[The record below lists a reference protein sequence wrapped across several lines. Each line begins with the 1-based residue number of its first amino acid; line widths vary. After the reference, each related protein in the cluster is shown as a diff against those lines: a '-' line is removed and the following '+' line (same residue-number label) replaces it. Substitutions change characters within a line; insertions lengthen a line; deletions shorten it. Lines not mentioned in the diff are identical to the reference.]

1 MSFLAKLNRRAALAL
16 LVCAS
21 VLGMN
26 VTASPARDKSAVTL
40 GVMEGPEGEIWRVA
54 VQEAKK
60 EGLDI
65 KLVYFSDFS
74 IPNEALNAGDLDANA
89 FQHKPYL
96 DAQVKQRGYKLSI
109 AGYSTMFPMGAYSRK
124 IKDLSQLREG
134 AEVGLPDDPS
144 NRGRALHILA
154 QYGVITLK
162 DPDNILVTVYDIKDN
177 PKKLKFRE
185 MDANIVG
192 RAIDDLDVSIVN
204 TVWIEAAGLDPDE
217 ERIAQEKA
225 EGNPYN
231 NIIVVRTEDLDKPWV
246 KKLVQA
252 YQNEAVRA
260 EIKKQFGSDAITS
273 W

>member
-1 MSFLAKLNRRAALAL
+1 MSFLAKLNRRTVLAFAIF
-16 LVCAS
+16 AS
-21 VLGMN
+21 VAGMN
-26 VTASPARDKSAVTL
+26 VALSYAQDRNTITL

-54 VQEAKK
+54 VKEAKK

-74 IPNEALNAGDLDANA
+74 IPNEALHVGDLDANA
-89 FQHKPYL
+89 FQHTPYL
-96 DAQVKQRGYKLSI
+96 DAQVKQRGYKLVTV
-109 AGYSTMFPMGAYSRK
+109 GDSTMFPMGVYSRK

-134 AEVGLPDDPS
+134 AEIGLPDDPS

-154 QYGVITLK
+154 KHGIITLK
-162 DPDNILVTVYDIKDN
+162 DPHNILATVYDVKDN

-204 TVWIEAAGLDPDE
+204 TVWIKGAGLDPDK
-217 ERIAQEKA
+217 ERIAQESA

-231 NIIVVRTEDLDKPWV
+231 NIIVVRAEDSGKPWI

-252 YQNEAVRA
+252 YQNETVRA
-260 EIKKQFGSDAITS
+260 EIKRLFGSDAITS